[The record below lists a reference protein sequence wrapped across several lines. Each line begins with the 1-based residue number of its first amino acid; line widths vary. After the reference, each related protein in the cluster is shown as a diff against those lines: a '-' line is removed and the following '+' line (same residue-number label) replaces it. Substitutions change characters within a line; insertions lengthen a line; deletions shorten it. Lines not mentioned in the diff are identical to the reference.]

1 MPGRK
6 SPLYPK
12 VMNMTGTS
20 ETEHNPLHAK
30 NYCVGFVDLLG
41 QRAAL
46 RNQHLVVPSAD
57 DPKHADFI
65 KAIRSSVGA
74 IIKLQE
80 DARVF
85 LEQSGRSFRP
95 PQFDSDEKQAAY
107 EAMRRTH
114 RKEQWWSD
122 GILLYASLAEADGPC
137 PMNGVYEVI
146 VTLGCLCLLGL
157 AQRRPIRGSVD
168 VAWGVEIREG
178 QFYGAALSRAY
189 QLESEVAGYPR
200 IVVSAD
206 TVEFL
211 NSLAHSTA
219 PLPEDYIGSLNREL
233 GGLCLQFLTTD
244 ADGYVIIDYLGAP
257 FQALITGPNHPYLYS
272 KAREFVTKQREA
284 FTGMGDSKLAFR
296 YALLDAYFES
306 NPPIENQGKPT
317 VS

>member
-1 MPGRK
+1 MA
-6 SPLYPK
+6 
-12 VMNMTGTS
+12 GTS
-20 ETEHNPLHAK
+20 ETEHDPLQAK

-57 DPKHADFI
+57 DPRHADFI

-80 DARVF
+80 DARAF

-95 PQFDSDEKQAAY
+95 PQLDSDEKRAAY
-107 EAMRRTH
+107 ESMRRTH

-122 GILLYASLAEADGPC
+122 GILLYASLAETDGLC

-211 NSLAHSTA
+211 DSLARSTV

-233 GGLCLQFLTTD
+233 GRLCLQFLTTD
-244 ADGYVIIDYLGAP
+244 ADGYAIIDYLGAP
-257 FQALITGPNHPYLYS
+257 FQELITGPNHAYLYG
-272 KAREFVTKQREA
+272 KAREFVAKQHDA
-284 FTGMGDSKLAFR
+284 FTQKGDSKLAFR
-296 YALLDAYFES
+296 YAFLNAYFES
-306 NPPIENQGKPT
+306 NPPIETPAKP
-317 VS
+317 SAS